1 MKAFGSLFLSLL
13 LWMPLRAQFINDG
26 GNIDRE
32 RYNFGF
38 SLALNYGSFDVVKR
52 GNYQD
57 AFEYEDINGNLE
69 TVESLA
75 AIRSIGKPG
84 FSLGLLANLN
94 LHRNFDLRFTPNII
108 FVDRDVEFKYWQPGG
123 DTDNTEAVMEDQRL
137 NIRFTNMQFPLLLK
151 FKSNRQGNIDRKST
165 RLNSSH

>member
-1 MKAFGSLFLSLL
+1 M
-13 LWMPLRAQFINDG
+13 
-26 GNIDRE
+26 DRE

-108 FVDRDVEFKYWQPGG
+108 FVDRDVE
-123 DTDNTEAVMEDQRL
+123 L
-137 NIRFTNMQFPLLLK
+137 
-151 FKSNRQGNIDRKST
+151 DRKST
-165 RLNSSH
+165 RMNSSHYCASRMPSFA

>member
-75 AIRSIGKPG
+75 AIRSIGKPRSEEHTCELQ
-84 FSLGLLANLN
+84 SLMRITSTVYSLKKKKNITKLN
-94 LHRNFDLRFTPNII
+94 NKQH
-108 FVDRDVEFKYWQPGG
+108 
-123 DTDNTEAVMEDQRL
+123 
-137 NIRFTNMQFPLLLK
+137 
-151 FKSNRQGNIDRKST
+151 T
-165 RLNSSH
+165 RR